1 MGGGEEAYRDALRY
15 FAAVVSGAVG
25 GDGHASSAMKRV
37 GLASGKHALALLWK
51 AALAA
56 YGVEA
61 EVREVR
67 GAFLV
72 TALGGGAVKLARL
85 YFLFGPP
92 LLEGDDRF
100 KSRKLAEAVG
110 LGAGGALGVGWEGL
124 RRTEKGRVA
133 ADLTIS
139 EGGIAV
145 KYNVYLRR
153 DDILLQFVS
162 TDRSRTE
169 LVARL
174 LRLAGV
180 GAEVRKE
187 SGRDQWY
194 VYAATN
200 MPAAG
205 RKELRNALAKIVEA
219 AVEKGWVDAD
229 KAKRWLEK
237 LEKSRVL
244 REGCPKYNVRLTS
257 DGALEVKL
265 GSTNPDSTE
274 HQAQRLREIGL
285 EEGKHFTVK
294 MPEEG
299 RDGYVSMLMEGLK
312 HAAWLSVYGSG
323 RQRELAAEFV
333 EYILQRAKEKG
344 EKVYEKVLKVVE
356 EGRAR
361 GSLKL
366 EGLEGVVEVDGREH
380 VVRVLGG
387 GAEFDE
393 GRCSKPHLRIR
404 ITAEVNG
411 VRSEYMITFGRFGK
425 LNVAMGR
432 AYARSDAPG
441 GKEAD
446 AERLVALIKALTGR
460 EPKVYRMKDGTI
472 MIKCYEGHLEG
483 FMRYAELADDIM
495 KWLEETGHQPH

>member
-1 MGGGEEAYRDALRY
+1 ME
-15 FAAVVSGAVG
+15 
-25 GDGHASSAMKRV
+25 
-37 GLASGKHALALLWK
+37 
-51 AALAA
+51 
-56 YGVEA
+56 
-61 EVREVR
+61 
-67 GAFLV
+67 
-72 TALGGGAVKLARL
+72 
-85 YFLFGPP
+85 
-92 LLEGDDRF
+92 
-100 KSRKLAEAVG
+100 

-162 TDRSRTE
+162 TDRSRAE
-169 LVARL
+169 LATRL

-194 VYAATN
+194 VYAATD
-200 MPAAG
+200 MLAAG
-205 RKELRNALAKIVEA
+205 RKELRDTLAKIVEA
-219 AVEKGWVDAD
+219 AVENGWVDAD

-237 LEKSRVL
+237 LEKGRVL
-244 REGCPKYNVRLTS
+244 REGWPKYSVRLTS

-265 GSTNPDSTE
+265 GSTNPNSIE

-285 EEGKHFTVK
+285 EEGRHFTVK

-299 RDGYVSMLMEGLK
+299 RDGYVSMLMEGLR

-361 GSLKL
+361 GFLKL
-366 EGLEGVVEVDGREH
+366 EGFEGVVEVDGR
-380 VVRVLGG
+380 
-387 GAEFDE
+387 
-393 GRCSKPHLRIR
+393 S
-404 ITAEVNG
+404 
-411 VRSEYMITFGRFGK
+411 M
-425 LNVAMGR
+425 
-432 AYARSDAPG
+432 
-441 GKEAD
+441 
-446 AERLVALIKALTGR
+446 
-460 EPKVYRMKDGTI
+460 
-472 MIKCYEGHLEG
+472 
-483 FMRYAELADDIM
+483 
-495 KWLEETGHQPH
+495 W